1 MLNSVLGKKVGMTQV
16 FDSEG
21 NVVPV
26 TVIDTGNLYVTQL
39 KSSGKDGYVAL
50 QVGMLREK
58 YWGKEFSSDWLKAK
72 SKFFL
77 NIKEVR
83 LEDETASFDLGQ
95 RVAFDHTALQEGHKV
110 AVTGISRGLGFQG
123 VVKRWNFAGGPKTHG
138 SKFHRRP
145 GAVGHMRT
153 QGEVI
158 KGKRFPGH
166 MGCRQFTIRGL
177 EIVKIDRENS
187 FVLVKGSV
195 PGKKD
200 SLVLIKK
207 QGK

>member
-1 MLNSVLGKKVGMTQV
+1 MLNSVSGKKVGMTQV
-16 FDSEG
+16 FDSAG

-39 KSSGKDGYVAL
+39 KSADKDGYVAL
-50 QVGMLREK
+50 QLGMLREK
-58 YWGKEFSSDWLKAK
+58 YWGKEFCKDWLKTK
-72 SKFFL
+72 NKFFS

-83 LEDETASFDLGQ
+83 LDDGAERFDIGQ
-95 RVAFDHTALQEGHKV
+95 RVAFDHVAFQEGQKV
-110 AVTGISRGLGFQG
+110 AVTGTSRGLGFQG
-123 VVKRWNFAGGPKTHG
+123 VVKRWNFAGGPKSHG

-145 GAVGHMRT
+145 GAISHMRT

-177 EIVKIDRENS
+177 EVVKIDKEKN
-187 FVLVKGSV
+187 FLLVKGSV
-195 PGKKD
+195 PGTKD
-200 SLVLIKK
+200 SLVLIRK

>member
-39 KSSGKDGYVAL
+39 KSAAKDGYPAL

-58 YWGKEFSSDWLKAK
+58 YWGKEFSNDWLKAK
-72 SKFFL
+72 SKFFS

-83 LEDETASFDLGQ
+83 LEDGAGSFDLGQ
-95 RVAFDHTALQEGHKV
+95 RVAFDHIALQEGQKV
-110 AVTGISRGLGFQG
+110 AVTGTSRGLGFQG
-123 VVKRWNFAGGPKTHG
+123 VVKRWNFGGGPKTHG

-177 EIVKIDRENS
+177 EVVKIDRENS
-187 FVLVKGSV
+187 VVLVKGSV